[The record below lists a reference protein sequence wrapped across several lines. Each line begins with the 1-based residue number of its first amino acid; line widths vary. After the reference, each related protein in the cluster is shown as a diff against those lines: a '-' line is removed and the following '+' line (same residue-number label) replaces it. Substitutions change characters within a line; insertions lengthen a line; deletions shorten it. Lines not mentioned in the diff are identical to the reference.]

1 MHKCLPT
8 LVIGLSIEI
17 MGCGSSTDHPWNS
30 GGTGG
35 SAVATGGRAA
45 GGSSTGGSSTGG
57 SSTGGSSTG
66 GSSTG
71 GSSTG
76 GSSTGGSASGGAA
89 SGGTASGGTAS
100 GGTASGGT
108 ASGGKASGGTAA
120 GGSSTGGAST
130 GGSSSG
136 GGGGNG
142 SGGAAVPSKGCG
154 VKDGA
159 KTLTTGG
166 MSVASGLATSTRLKI
181 TSGGSS
187 REYIIDIPA
196 NYDPTHPYR
205 LIFSWHQA
213 YGSDTGNAIGQYPA
227 GNGPNFDA
235 KNYAYFGLS
244 REATAANQP
253 AIFVAP
259 EGIGNL
265 PWDFKR
271 DSVLFDD
278 LLALVD
284 ANLCIDDSRVF
295 STGFS
300 FGAMMSYALSITRQ
314 TKLRA
319 VVAMAAANYNLPNEP
334 TDTNAAPVAYMGTT
348 GMSDGTCP
356 WVGND
361 AAKQGGKYCV
371 LQHAQDN
378 GCTIPGT
385 IQTTTVG
392 SKKYVCYDFE
402 GCKAGYPV
410 KACTF
415 DGAHTPS
422 SVDDGSS
429 TGDDGLKAFIPPLA
443 WKFISQF

>member
-1 MHKCLPT
+1 
-8 LVIGLSIEI
+8 
-17 MGCGSSTDHPWNS
+17 MGGSAS
-30 GGTGG
+30 GGTANGG
-35 SAVATGGRAA
+35 SANGGTAGSGIASGGTAAGATAAGGSTGGGGGSTN
-45 GGSSTGGSSTGG
+45 GGSSTGGSE
-57 SSTGGSSTG
+57 
-66 GSSTG
+66 
-71 GSSTG
+71 
-76 GSSTGGSASGGAA
+76 SGAGA
-89 SGGTASGGTAS
+89 
-100 GGTASGGT
+100 
-108 ASGGKASGGTAA
+108 GGKSAP
-120 GGSSTGGAST
+120 
-130 GGSSSG
+130 
-136 GGGGNG
+136 
-142 SGGAAVPSKGCG
+142 VPSKGCA

-166 MSVASGLATSTRLKI
+166 MSIANGPSTSTRLKI

-196 NYDPTHPYR
+196 DYDPTHPYR

-227 GNGPNFDA
+227 NNGPNFDA
-235 KNYAYFGLS
+235 KNYAYFGLR
-244 REATAANQP
+244 REATAANEP

-259 EGIGNL
+259 GGIGNL

-271 DSVLFDD
+271 DSALFDD

-295 STGFS
+295 TTGFS
-300 FGAMMSYALSITRQ
+300 FGAMMSYSLSITRQ

-319 VVAMAAANYNLPNEP
+319 AVTMAAANYNLPNQP
-334 TDTNAAPVAYMGTT
+334 TDTNAAPIAYMGTT

-356 WVGND
+356 WVSDEAG
-361 AAKQGGKYCV
+361 KKGGKFCA
-371 LQHAQDN
+371 LTHAQEN

-392 SKKYVCYDFE
+392 SKKYLCYDFE

-410 KACTF
+410 KVCTF
-415 DGAHTPS
+415 DGPHTPS
-422 SVDDGSS
+422 SVDDGTS

-443 WKFISQF
+443 LKFISQF